1 MGTGG
6 EESGEGGVEKRMC
19 DVAGAAEGYCLST
32 TFAAKCADT
41 WPIFSQQRTARQ
53 DQHAY

>member
-19 DVAGAAEGYCLST
+19 DVAGAAEDYRLST
-32 TFAAKCADT
+32 TFAAKRADT
-41 WPIFSQQRTARQ
+41 RPIF
-53 DQHAY
+53 